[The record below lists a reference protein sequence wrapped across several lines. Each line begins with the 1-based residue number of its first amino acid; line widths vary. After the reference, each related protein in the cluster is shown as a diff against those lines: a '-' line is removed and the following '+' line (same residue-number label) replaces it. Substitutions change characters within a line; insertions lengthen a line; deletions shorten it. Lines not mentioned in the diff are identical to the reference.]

1 MSLLP
6 SSRCG
11 HYLLSRCSRLYE
23 HSGIS
28 PLVEVRPSVRAQ
40 RHVVEQLADIAPM
53 VQILDS
59 PEPQMVAQLLEVFRL
74 LETQL
79 QQLSLCPQSLQDP
92 GPPWVEAVT
101 VGYVAAAP
109 PSLVVSLV
117 AEHDNVDQATVQF
130 LLQQSLLAHA
140 EEEEKARE
148 EAEVKELEK
157 KVDRTMEQLAE
168 KVREVARRDG
178 FRLSL
183 DLSDLER
190 TACAFVAHS
199 EVSGRRRR
207 RGRRG
212 GGESG
217 TGLGSWSAAPHDASS
232 TLLMTLLGV
241 FFGPLFLAVTCS
253 VRRLRSICVDF
264 SRR

>member
-1 MSLLP
+1 MSTAVFLTLTVAM
-6 SSRCG
+6 SASHGERAG
-11 HYLLSRCSRLYE
+11 AARRRREGRQRSWWRHEQLSVAAALTTARHHSAGPGVVTRSEEQQEEVE
-23 HSGIS
+23 HETHDG
-28 PLVEVRPSVRAQ
+28 LRAQ
-40 RHVVEQLADIAPM
+40 NTP
-53 VQILDS
+53 
-59 PEPQMVAQLLEVFRL
+59 P
-74 LETQL
+74 
-79 QQLSLCPQSLQDP
+79 P
-92 GPPWVEAVT
+92 GTRPPWVEAVT

-157 KVDRTMEQLAE
+157 KVDRMMEQLAE

-183 DLSDLER
+183 NLSDLDR

-199 EVSGRRRR
+199 EGLRKKKEKRKKRRRR
-207 RGRRG
+207 RIRYR
-212 GGESG
+212 SG
-217 TGLGSWSAAPHDASS
+217 FLVSCSS
-232 TLLMTLLGV
+232 
-241 FFGPLFLAVTCS
+241 
-253 VRRLRSICVDF
+253 
-264 SRR
+264 